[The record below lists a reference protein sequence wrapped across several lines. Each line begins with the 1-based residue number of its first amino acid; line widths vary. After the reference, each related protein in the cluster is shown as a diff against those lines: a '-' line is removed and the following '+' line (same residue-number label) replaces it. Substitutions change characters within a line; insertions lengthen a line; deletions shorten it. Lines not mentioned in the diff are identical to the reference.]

1 MCLTVDS
8 SMQSVEEVAQAMARW
23 SSYFKAE
30 RMVDIMFI
38 QNTLEII
45 NTFLDRYVPFVNEQ
59 GDYSKIET
67 IKDKV
72 KITHNDYYHSYSL
85 FVWIEDG
92 ELKIENDRGES
103 VFDYA
108 EENDWTE
115 EDVNY
120 IKFGRR

>member
-1 MCLTVDS
+1 
-8 SMQSVEEVAQAMARW
+8 
-23 SSYFKAE
+23 
-30 RMVDIMFI
+30 MFI
-38 QNTLEII
+38 ENTLEVISA
-45 NTFLDRYVPFVNEQ
+45 FLDRYVPFVNEQ

-72 KITHNDYYHSYSL
+72 KITRNDYYHSYSL
-85 FVWIEDG
+85 FVWIENG

-108 EENDWTE
+108 EESDWTQ
-115 EDVNY
+115 EDIDY

>member
-1 MCLTVDS
+1 
-8 SMQSVEEVAQAMARW
+8 
-23 SSYFKAE
+23 
-30 RMVDIMFI
+30 MFI

-45 NTFLDRYVPFVNEQ
+45 NTFLERYVPYINEQ

-72 KITHNDYYHSYSL
+72 KITRNDYYHNYSL
-85 FVWIEDG
+85 FVWIENG
-92 ELKIENDRGES
+92 VLKIENERGES

-108 EENDWTE
+108 EESDWTQ
-115 EDVNY
+115 EDVDY

>member
-1 MCLTVDS
+1 
-8 SMQSVEEVAQAMARW
+8 
-23 SSYFKAE
+23 
-30 RMVDIMFI
+30 MFI
-38 QNTLEII
+38 ENTLEVISA
-45 NTFLDRYVPFVNEQ
+45 FLDRYVPFVNEQ

-72 KITHNDYYHSYSL
+72 KITRNDYYHSYSL
-85 FVWIEDG
+85 FVWIENG

-108 EENDWTE
+108 DCYEWTD